1 MSNLKQGIQK
11 VKKIDYLPLI
21 FAYAVIIIFFSVCSP
36 YFLSFTNF
44 MSIILYASIVGIL
57 SLTTCLVLA
66 AGQIDFS
73 AGSVI
78 ALGSCVM
85 GIMMRGGSSVWAA
98 MAVCML
104 ISALTGVYNG
114 IMIAYL

>member
-66 AGQIDFS
+66 AGQIHCAGELRDGNYD
-73 AGSVI
+73 ARRQQCMGGYGSVH
-78 ALGSCVM
+78 ADFCPDGRV
-85 GIMMRGGSSVWAA
+85 
-98 MAVCML
+98 
-104 ISALTGVYNG
+104 
-114 IMIAYL
+114 